1 MMRRNLIAA
10 TLFAASAT
18 LFAQS
23 ASAPASPAKKELVAK
38 VLKLQQHAI
47 EGTAQALVEQ
57 PAAQML
63 QQAGVAL
70 QARVPAEKREEVAK
84 GIQADAKKYAD
95 EVMPLIRDRA
105 VGLGPTTIGPLLEER
120 FSEDELKQLAGW
132 LESPVV
138 RRYQQLAPEME
149 KALSEKLVA
158 DTRSTVES
166 KLQALQ
172 QSIAQRLNA
181 SSAPADAASG
191 KKTIPPA
198 PKASSAKK

>member
-1 MMRRNLIAA
+1 MRRTLIAA
-10 TLFAASAT
+10 ALFAASASV
-18 LFAQS
+18 FAQA
-23 ASAPASPAKKELVAK
+23 ASAPSSPAKKELVAK
-38 VLKLQQHAI
+38 VLKLQQQAI

-57 PAAQML
+57 PAARLM

-84 GIQADAKKYAD
+84 GIQADAKKFAD
-95 EVMPLIRDRA
+95 EVMPMIRERA
-105 VGLGPTTIGPLLEER
+105 VSLGPTTIGPLLEER
-120 FSEDELKQLAGW
+120 FTEDELKQLAGW

-149 KALSEKLVA
+149 KALSEKLIA
-158 DTRSTVES
+158 DTRGTIEP

-172 QSIAQRLNA
+172 QSIAQRLGGPA
-181 SSAPADAASG
+181 APADAASG

-198 PKASSAKK
+198 PKASAAKK